1 MNDNSKLAVL
11 WTSADRDTALSMV
24 FMYTKNAKKL
34 RWFDDVKL
42 VIWGPSAQL
51 MAQDEELQQHLK
63 EMIDVGVEV
72 IACKACAK
80 MYGVSDKLSELGADV
95 FYVGEAFTELL
106 KTDWKV
112 LSV

>member
-1 MNDNSKLAVL
+1 MSDNSKLAVL
-11 WTSADRDTALSMV
+11 WTS
-24 FMYTKNAKKL
+24 
-34 RWFDDVKL
+34 
-42 VIWGPSAQL
+42 
-51 MAQDEELQQHLK
+51 
-63 EMIDVGVEV
+63 DVGVEV

-106 KTDWKV
+106 MTDWKV